1 MVRDRTARAL
11 ERLAELRDAADSA
24 ALQGELAEYLTS
36 ASGSV
41 VAAAARGIAERG
53 IQSLESPLV
62 ASFARLLAAAAKG
75 DPQCL
80 GKRALAKTLV
90 ELRCGVS
97 ALDAYRAGVRHVQL
111 EPVFGGKVDTAVEL
125 RAICAQ
131 GLVLANPADL
141 WSELADLLSD
151 REATARAGAVRAIAF
166 AGNAFVGAPLLRMRV
181 RCGDPDPRVLGDCF
195 VALLEIDAASSLAFV
210 AAYLE
215 DPNAALAEAAALAL
229 GESRSAQALEL
240 LESWLARCIDPEL
253 QRAGYTAVALLRSD
267 AATDYLL
274 GQIREAPPR
283 RASLVVSALGVHCS
297 DEKLRARVESA
308 VAERNEREVRDAFRE
323 AFR

>member
-1 MVRDRTARAL
+1 MARDRTALAL
-11 ERLAELRDAADSA
+11 ARIAELRDAADSA
-24 ALQGELAEYLTS
+24 ALHGELAEHLGT

-41 VAAAARGIAERG
+41 VAAAARAIAERG
-53 IQSLESPLV
+53 IQSLEGALV

-75 DPQCL
+75 DPQCV

-97 ALDAYRAGVRHVQL
+97 ALDVYRAGVRHVQL

-141 WSELADLLSD
+141 WLELADLLSD

-181 RCGDPDPRVLGDCF
+181 RCGDPDVRVLGDCF
-195 VALLEIDAASSLAFV
+195 VALLEIDAVGSLGFV
-210 AAYLE
+210 GAYL
-215 DPNAALAEAAALAL
+215 DDANAAIAEAAALGL
-229 GESRSAQALEL
+229 GESRSPQALEL
-240 LESWLARCIDPEL
+240 LQAWLARCMDPEL
-253 QRAGYTAVALLRSD
+253 QGAGYTAVALLRSD
-267 AATDYLL
+267 AATDFLL
-274 GQIREAPPR
+274 AQIRDAPAR
-283 RASLVVSALGVHCS
+283 RACLVVSALGMHGG

-323 AFR
+323 AFG